1 MPYDYRSEQFPPSLD
16 FRALSDIVTDAKQGN
31 ISATLK
37 PFYHVEGWLFGI
49 FGGDN
54 TKPDPAPPAVH
65 AENPMD
71 GGRTYS
77 EGYVHAA
84 QPFTEAELAALSQA
98 DEHGQVMALPELIL
112 AYRVLRTLALYAPE
126 LYAVVKTVL
135 GKLTHTS

>member
-49 FGGDN
+49 FGGD
-54 TKPDPAPPAVH
+54 KPDPAPPAVR
-65 AENPMD
+65 AENPLD
-71 GGRTYS
+71 GGRIYN

-84 QPFTEAELAALSQA
+84 QPFSEAELAAFSG
-98 DEHGQVMALPELIL
+98 DGEDGQVMALPELIL
-112 AYRVLRTLALYAPE
+112 AYRVLKTLALYAPE
-126 LYAVVKTVL
+126 LYMVVKIAL
-135 GKLTHTS
+135 SKLTQTS